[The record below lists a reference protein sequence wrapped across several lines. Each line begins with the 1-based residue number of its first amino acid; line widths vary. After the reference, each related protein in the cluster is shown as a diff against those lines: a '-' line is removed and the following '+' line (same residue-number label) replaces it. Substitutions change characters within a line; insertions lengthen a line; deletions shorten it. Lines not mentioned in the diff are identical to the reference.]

1 MKTFS
6 LVHVCTHLDV
16 MGFAHIHYFMIAG
29 LRNEF
34 KDESSCIQN
43 AVTTCFP
50 SMSSESVVVR
60 YVHNYVDLI

>member
-1 MKTFS
+1 
-6 LVHVCTHLDV
+6 

-60 YVHNYVDLI
+60 YVHNYVDFDLATLYLLQHSK